1 MVPATAL
8 LIGFNGET
16 IWPLG
21 QISLLVKIG
30 NVEHSTFAWMNFMVV
45 RSPSPHN
52 GIIGRP
58 WIRRIQAVPSTAH
71 GMLKFLVK
79 GGVVTL
85 QSNRV
90 VPLECV
96 MVSGLRAPQ
105 PVIDQVVEEKIK
117 VAIHPEYPE

>member
-1 MVPATAL
+1 M
-8 LIGFNGET
+8 
-16 IWPLG
+16 
-21 QISLLVKIG
+21 
-30 NVEHSTFAWMNFMVV
+30 EHSTFAWMNLMVV

-58 WIRRIQAVPSTAH
+58 GIRRIQVVPSAAH
-71 GMLKFLVK
+71 GMLKFSVE

-85 QSNRV
+85 RSSRV

-96 MVSGLRAPQ
+96 MVSGPRAPQ

-117 VAIHPEYPE
+117 VAIHPDYPE